1 MYLYNSYHLI
11 SRTKHKQSELKD
23 QQINIGK
30 GRRNKNKKIFFLMG
44 IHSMEGWTA
53 FRSHGVTGKIITK
66 RLKHTGNMVKK
77 DLQLKCVC

>member
-30 GRRNKNKKIFFLMG
+30 GRRNKNKKFVFFNGDSL
-44 IHSMEGWTA
+44 
-53 FRSHGVTGKIITK
+53 HG
-66 RLKHTGNMVKK
+66 RLNS
-77 DLQLKCVC
+77 L